1 MRKAPFAILACVVL
15 FLSVV
20 LGVMLHRARAPKR
33 LVQEPVETRA
43 DYRIKEVHLQE
54 QTRDGSRWQLDAAL
68 AESFQGEG
76 RTTMKKVTI
85 RVDQP
90 TRSWTVTADEGD
102 LVDNSKDVELRGN
115 VVLITNDGLRL
126 ETARLRWAAAEQRA
140 WTDDPVTIYRP
151 GAVVHGSGF
160 ESRAADETTA
170 IKGRVRA
177 TFGKGNTPAPD
188 AAEAKKS

>member
-20 LGVMLHRARAPKR
+20 LGVLLHRSRAPKR

-68 AESFQGEG
+68 AESFQAEG
-76 RTTMKKVTI
+76 RTTLKKVTI
-85 RVDQP
+85 RVDHP
-90 TRSWTVTADEGD
+90 NRSWTVTADEGD
-102 LVDNSKDVELRGN
+102 LVDNSKDVDLRGN
-115 VVLITNDGLRL
+115 VVLTTNDGLRL
-126 ETARLRWAAAEQRA
+126 ETRRLRWAAAEQRA
-140 WTDDPVTIYRP
+140 WTDEPVTIYRP
-151 GAVVHGSGF
+151 GAVVRGSGF
-160 ESRAADETTA
+160 ESWAADETTA

-177 TFGKGNTPAPD
+177 TFGKGKTPSPD

>member
-20 LGVMLHRARAPKR
+20 LGVLLHRSRAPKR
-33 LVQEPVETRA
+33 PVQEPVESRA

-68 AESFQGEG
+68 VESFQGEG

-102 LVDNSKDVELRGN
+102 LVESSKDVELRGN
-115 VVLITNDGLRL
+115 VVLTTNDGLRL
-126 ETARLRWAAAEQRA
+126 ETGRLRWAAAEQRA

-151 GAVVHGSGF
+151 GAVVRGSGF

-177 TFGKGNTPAPD
+177 TFGKGNTPGPG